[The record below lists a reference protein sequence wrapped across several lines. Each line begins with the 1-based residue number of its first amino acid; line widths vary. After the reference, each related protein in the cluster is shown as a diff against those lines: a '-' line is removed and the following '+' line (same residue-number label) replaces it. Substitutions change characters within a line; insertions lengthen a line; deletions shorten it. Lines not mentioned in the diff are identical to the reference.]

1 VAGKGGTILRHPRRP
16 RGGGK
21 VTIKAVAARA
31 GVSAMTV
38 SNVFND
44 TGKFSRDTRDRV
56 LAAIEELGY
65 VPNSAARRLVGATAA
80 RIGLLYAGVDSLF
93 IDTTLAAAAVASA
106 ERGLQLIAR
115 KAASPED
122 ALEVARSLQR
132 SGADALLL
140 LPPFELALSGSA
152 EFLALGLATAA
163 VATAAP
169 LPDMFTV
176 RIDNRAASRA
186 ITERLIAKGRRRI
199 AVIAG
204 PQDHSDGVERLRGCR
219 DALAAHGVPLTD
231 DLVIEG
237 RFTFESGLEAA
248 ERLLALPQ
256 PPDAIVAA
264 NDDMAAAALW
274 AAHRRGLTLPR
285 DLAVTGFD
293 DTLLAT
299 RVWPPLTTVRQ
310 PIDRMTARALDL
322 LLDALR
328 RRPEIVPPTDVLEA
342 YALVERASA

>member
-1 VAGKGGTILRHPRRP
+1 MQRP
-16 RGGGK
+16 GRSRDGGK

-38 SNVFND
+38 SNVFNN
-44 TGKFSRDTRDRV
+44 TGKFSRDTRERV
-56 LAAIEELGY
+56 LAAIEALGY
-65 VPNSAARRLVGATAA
+65 VPNSAARRLVGATPA
-80 RIGLLYAGVDSLF
+80 RIGLLYAGVDSMF
-93 IDTTLAAAAVASA
+93 IDAVLAAAAVASA

-122 ALEVARSLQR
+122 ALDVARALQA

-140 LPPFELALSGSA
+140 LPPFDLTLSGSPA
-152 EFLALGLATAA
+152 FQVLGLATAA

-186 ITERLIAKGRRRI
+186 VTELLIAKGRRRI

-204 PQDHSDGVERLRGCR
+204 PQDHSDGVERLEGSRE
-219 DALAAHGVPLTD
+219 ALAAHGLPLAD
-231 DLVIEG
+231 DHVIEG
-237 RFTFESGLEAA
+237 RFTFESGLEAT
-248 ERLLALPQ
+248 ERLLDLAE

-274 AAHRRGLTLPR
+274 TAHRRGLTLPR

-328 RRPEIVPPTDVLEA
+328 RGPAPVAPVDVLET
-342 YALVERASA
+342 YHLVERASA

>member
-1 VAGKGGTILRHPRRP
+1 
-16 RGGGK
+16 
-21 VTIKAVAARA
+21 
-31 GVSAMTV
+31 M
-38 SNVFND
+38 
-44 TGKFSRDTRDRV
+44 
-56 LAAIEELGY
+56 
-65 VPNSAARRLVGATAA
+65 
-80 RIGLLYAGVDSLF
+80 
-93 IDTTLAAAAVASA
+93 LAAAAVASA
-106 ERGLQLIAR
+106 ERGLQLMAR

-122 ALEVARSLQR
+122 AVEVARALLR

-152 EFLALGLATAA
+152 EFQALGLVTAA
-163 VATAAP
+163 IATAAP

-186 ITERLIAKGRRRI
+186 VTDLLIAKGRRRI

-204 PQDHSDGVERLRGCR
+204 PQDHSDGVERLKGCR
-219 DALAAHGVPLTD
+219 DALAAHGLPLPD
-231 DLVIEG
+231 ELVIEG

-248 ERLLALPQ
+248 ERLLDRPA

-274 AAHRRGLTLPR
+274 VAHRRGLTLPR
-285 DLAVTGFD
+285 DLAVAGFD

-328 RRPEIVPPTDVLEA
+328 QPPEDVRPSDVLES
-342 YALVERASA
+342 YALVDRASA

>member
-1 VAGKGGTILRHPRRP
+1 MQRASRP
-16 RGGGK
+16 RTGAK
-21 VTIKAVAARA
+21 VTIKDVAARA

-38 SNVFND
+38 SNVFNG
-44 TGKFSRDTRDRV
+44 TGKFSAETRERV
-56 LAAIEELGY
+56 LAAIAALGY
-65 VPNSAARRLVGATAA
+65 VPNSAARRLAGATPA
-80 RIGLLYAGVDSLF
+80 RIGLLYAGVDSMF
-93 IDTTLAAAAVASA
+93 IHAVLAAAAVASA

-115 KAASPED
+115 KATSAGG
-122 ALEVARSLQR
+122 ALVAARALR
-132 SGADALLL
+132 EAGADALLL
-140 LPPFELALSGSA
+140 LPPFDTALSGDA
-152 EFLALGLATAA
+152 AFRALGLTAA
-163 VATAAP
+163 AIATAAP

-186 ITERLIAKGRRRI
+186 LTERLVAAGRRRI

-204 PQDHSDGVERLRGCR
+204 PQDHSDSVERLAGCR
-219 DALAAHGVPLTD
+219 DALLAHGLPLTQER
-231 DLVIEG
+231 VIEG

-248 ERLLALPQ
+248 ERLLALPE

-274 AAHRRGLTLPR
+274 IAHRRGLALPR

-310 PIDRMTARALDL
+310 PIERMTARALDML
-322 LLDALR
+322 LEALR
-328 RRPEIVPPTDVLEA
+328 RSPSPTPSHVLEA
-342 YALVERASA
+342 YDLIARASG

>member
-1 VAGKGGTILRHPRRP
+1 MRRPASSPRRP
-16 RGGGK
+16 REGGK
-21 VTIKAVAARA
+21 VTIKEVAAHA

-44 TGKFSRDTRDRV
+44 TGKFSRETRERV
-56 LAAIEELGY
+56 LAAINALGY
-65 VPNSAARRLVGATAA
+65 VPNSAARRLVGATPA
-80 RIGLLYAGVDSLF
+80 RIGLLYAGVDSMF
-93 IDTTLAAAAVASA
+93 IDAVLAAAAVASA
-106 ERGLQLIAR
+106 ERGLQLMAR
-115 KAASPED
+115 KAASAGEALD
-122 ALEVARSLQR
+122 AARALQR

-140 LPPFELALSGSA
+140 LPPFDTVLSGSA
-152 EFLALGLATAA
+152 AFRALGLAAA
-163 VATAAP
+163 SIATAAP

-186 ITERLIAKGRRRI
+186 MTERLIARGRRRI
-199 AVIAG
+199 AIIAG
-204 PQDHSDGVERLRGCR
+204 PQDHSDSVERLLGCR
-219 DALAAHGVPLTD
+219 EALEAHGL
-231 DLVIEG
+231 DLAEDRVIEG
-237 RFTFESGLEAA
+237 RFTFESGLAAA
-248 ERLLALPQ
+248 ERLLALAEL
-256 PPDAIVAA
+256 PDAIVAA

-274 AAHRRGLTLPR
+274 VAHRRGLSLPR

-328 RRPEIVPPTDVLEA
+328 RRTDEPADVLED
-342 YALVERASA
+342 YALVGRASD

>member
-1 VAGKGGTILRHPRRP
+1 MQRSRRP
-16 RGGGK
+16 RDAAR
-21 VTIKAVAARA
+21 VTIKAVAAEA

-38 SNVFND
+38 SNVFNN
-44 TGKFSRDTRDRV
+44 TGKFSRETRERV
-56 LAAIEELGY
+56 LAAISALGY
-65 VPNSAARRLVGATAA
+65 VPNSAARRLVGATPA
-80 RIGLLYAGVDSLF
+80 RVGLLYAGVDSMF
-93 IDTTLAAAAVASA
+93 IDGVLAAAAVASA
-106 ERGLQLIAR
+106 ERGLQLMAR
-115 KAASPED
+115 KADRPED
-122 ALEVARSLQR
+122 ALATARALQA
-132 SGADALLL
+132 SGADALLV

-152 EFLALGLATAA
+152 DFQALGLVTVAL
-163 VATAAP
+163 ATAAP

-176 RIDNRAASRA
+176 RIDNRAAARA
-186 ITERLIAKGRRRI
+186 VTELLIADGRRRI

-204 PQDHSDGVERLRGCR
+204 PADHSDSIERLAGCR
-219 DALAAHGVPLTD
+219 DALAAQGLSLPD
-231 DLVIEG
+231 ERVIEG
-237 RFTFESGLEAA
+237 RFTFESGLDAA
-248 ERLLALPQ
+248 ERLLDLAE

-274 AAHRRGLTLPR
+274 SAHRRSLVLPR

-328 RRPEIVPPTDVLEA
+328 RPPGDIAPVDVLEA
-342 YALVERASA
+342 HHLVRRASA

>member
-1 VAGKGGTILRHPRRP
+1 MQRSRRP
-16 RGGGK
+16 RDAAR
-21 VTIKAVAARA
+21 VTIKAVAAHA

-44 TGKFSRDTRDRV
+44 TGKFSRETRDRV
-56 LAAIEELGY
+56 LASIALLGY
-65 VPNSAARRLVGATAA
+65 VPNSAARRLVGATPA
-80 RIGLLYAGVDSLF
+80 RIGLLYAGVDSMF
-93 IDTTLAAAAVASA
+93 IDGVLAAAAVATA
-106 ERGLQLIAR
+106 ERGLQLMAR
-115 KAASPED
+115 KAEGPEE
-122 ALEVARSLQR
+122 ALDVIRALQA
-132 SGADALLL
+132 SGADGLLV
-140 LPPFELALSGSA
+140 LPPFDLALSGSA
-152 EFLALGLATAA
+152 VFQAQGLVTAA
-163 VATAAP
+163 LATAAP

-176 RIDNRAASRA
+176 RIDNRAAARA
-186 ITERLIAKGRRRI
+186 VTELLIAGGRRRI

-204 PQDHSDGVERLRGCR
+204 PADHSDSIERLAGCR
-219 DALAAHGVPLTD
+219 DALAAHGLSLPGD
-231 DLVIEG
+231 MIIEG
-237 RFTFESGLEAA
+237 RFTFESGLTAA
-248 ERLLALPQ
+248 ERLLALPK

-274 AAHRRGLTLPR
+274 SAHRRGLVLPR

-328 RRPEIVPPTDVLEA
+328 RPPGAIQPVDVLEA
-342 YALVERASA
+342 HHLVRRASA